1 MIRPINVTAA
11 ANNETSCKCV
21 FDSKTAKRCT
31 AGIPYIKG
39 RMAEGI
45 YRK

>member
-1 MIRPINVTAA
+1 MKVTAA
-11 ANNETSCKCV
+11 ANNGTSCKTV
-21 FDSKTAKRCT
+21 KRYT
-31 AGIPYIKG
+31 AGIPEIKG